1 MAADETNKNT
11 SMKFEEIR
19 DRLVRLD
26 TACLCD
32 ANKAIRVLDPAIRP
46 IRWDLKLIGR
56 AHTVTVCDDFLTVI
70 KALKDATPGEVLVV
84 DGQGSHRALAGELFA
99 TEASRKGLAGLVI
112 DGAVRDAHTLR
123 ELEIP
128 VYSRFIYPNAG
139 TTRRVFSTQIPIT
152 CGGIEV
158 RPGDIVY
165 GDHDGVVVASDD
177 ELVELIP
184 VAEEIQRKEQ
194 QVLEKMGEGRSLLEM
209 LNFDEHFEKVLSEQ
223 DSQLKFEL

>member
-1 MAADETNKNT
+1 MT
-11 SMKFEEIR
+11 FEEIR
-19 DRLVRLD
+19 DRLARLD

-32 ANKAIRVLDPAIRP
+32 ANKSIRVLHPAIRP

-56 AHTVTVCDDFLTVI
+56 AHTVTVRDDFLTVI

-84 DGQGSHRALAGELFA
+84 DGQGRHRALAGELFA

-128 VYSRFIYPNAG
+128 VYSRFIFPNAG
-139 TTRRVFSTQIPIT
+139 TTKRVFSTQIPIN
-152 CGGIEV
+152 CGGVEV
-158 RPGDIVY
+158 RPGDIIY
-165 GDHDGVVVASDD
+165 GDHDGVIVASDE
-177 ELVELIP
+177 ELTELIP

-194 QVLEKMGEGRSLLEM
+194 RILEKMVEGRSLLDM
-209 LNFDEHFEKVLSEQ
+209 LNFDEHFEKIVSEQ

>member
-1 MAADETNKNT
+1 MT
-11 SMKFEEIR
+11 FEEIR
-19 DRLVRLD
+19 DRLSRLD

-32 ANKAIRVLDPAIRP
+32 ANKSIRVLDPAIRP

-56 AHTVTVCDDFLTVI
+56 AHTVTVRDDFLTVI

-84 DGQGSHRALAGELFA
+84 DGQGGRRALAGELFA

-128 VYSRFIYPNAG
+128 VYSRFIFPNAG
-139 TTRRVFSTQIPIT
+139 TTKRVFSTQVPID
-152 CGGIEV
+152 CGGVEV
-158 RPGDIVY
+158 RPGDLIY
-165 GDHDGVVVASDD
+165 GDHDGVVVASD
-177 ELVELIP
+177 EEIAELIP
-184 VAEEIQRKEQ
+184 AAEEIQRKEQ
-194 QVLEKMGEGRSLLEM
+194 SILEKMDEGRSLLEM
-209 LNFDEHFEKVLSEQ
+209 LNFDEHLEKIVSGQ

>member
-1 MAADETNKNT
+1 
-11 SMKFEEIR
+11 MKFEEIR
-19 DRLVRLD
+19 NRLTKLD

-32 ANKAIRVLDPAIRP
+32 ADKAIRVLDPAIRP
-46 IRWDLKLIGR
+46 IRLDLKLIGR
-56 AHTVTVCDDFLTVI
+56 AHTVAVRDDFLTVI

-84 DGQGSHRALAGELFA
+84 DGQGGHRALAGELFA

-158 RPGDIVY
+158 RPGDVVF
-165 GDHDGVVVASDD
+165 GDHDGVVVASDN
-177 ELVELIP
+177 ELEELIP

-194 QVLEKMGEGRSLLEM
+194 NVLAKMGEGRSLLEM
-209 LNFDEHFEKVLSEQ
+209 LNFDEHFEKVAAHQ